1 MKWIIGRF
9 WNNLRSKL
17 LRRFDILISWMWWSL
32 KQTLFSSWLWRLF
45 KGVDEIGCCSSFG
58 VFNPMLDM
66 GLGDLKLTHAKTNKI
81 PMKISTM
88 RNKAWTP
95 MAWNGNIQNI
105 KKNSSNQCSV
115 AIWDFTQVL
124 IVSIRVETSS
134 TTILSCPIWSWSNLW
149 FARSRSRSLE
159 ATTRASSPLWTSFWS
174 SSICFLYW
182 TLNSSK

>member
-1 MKWIIGRF
+1 MNSTRFLFTYSIEPYMEVGNGLYMISSSFTKTLCRIISMKWIIGRF

-45 KGVDEIGCCSSFG
+45 KGVDETGCCSSFG

-105 KKNSSNQCSV
+105 KKIRQINAVLQSEILPKCSLFPFG
-115 AIWDFTQVL
+115 WK
-124 IVSIRVETSS
+124 
-134 TTILSCPIWSWSNLW
+134 
-149 FARSRSRSLE
+149 
-159 ATTRASSPLWTSFWS
+159 PLQRRF
-174 SSICFLYW
+174 
-182 TLNSSK
+182 